1 MSDISS
7 KEKRELARQRR
18 EAAKQAQK
26 YHKEQKKKAKKSSDA
41 TQVVRIPKVKKK
53 SGSKIEEAVNSGKT
67 AKFEKISREE
77 KFRRESEERIRNLE
91 PQDFEDGYYI
101 DEYSEKQR
109 SERRAQVIRKQ
120 EHEVIRRNKKPVT
133 QKQARNRRILIGV
146 AILLAVLVIGAIL
159 SLTVLFKTEKIDIDG
174 DEYYYEDQ
182 IIAFSNVSLQQNIFL
197 AAMGGTPQEIVKNLP
212 YVEDAKISF
221 AIPDTVTIKITNAM
235 PAYYVKDG
243 EKYLIIS
250 SKGRVLDTETEVP
263 EDLTELVCKDFSN
276 KEVGSYIEFEDKA
289 IPDILETVANSLK
302 NNGLDNI
309 TAFDVTDPSSIK
321 INYAGRIV
329 INIGVAEDIEYK
341 IKTAAAIITQKLD
354 PNKTGQVY
362 GTLDVSTCSKNKMS
376 HFKPAETQPATEPA
390 STAPAQSSDGGAAN
404 GGTTDDWSAGTY
416 DWSAGVYDWSGGVYD
431 NGTQYDNGV
440 QYDAGAGTENYG
452 GYDANAGGANQGYD
466 ANGGNNNVVD
476 NGGNGGNNNANN
488 GGNGG
493 NNNANN
499 GGYNGGDVGGAG
511 ADGAAPY

>member
-1 MSDISS
+1 M
-7 KEKRELARQRR
+7 
-18 EAAKQAQK
+18 
-26 YHKEQKKKAKKSSDA
+26 
-41 TQVVRIPKVKKK
+41 
-53 SGSKIEEAVNSGKT
+53 
-67 AKFEKISREE
+67 
-77 KFRRESEERIRNLE
+77 
-91 PQDFEDGYYI
+91 
-101 DEYSEKQR
+101 
-109 SERRAQVIRKQ
+109 
-120 EHEVIRRNKKPVT
+120 
-133 QKQARNRRILIGV
+133 
-146 AILLAVLVIGAIL
+146 
-159 SLTVLFKTEKIDIDG
+159 
-174 DEYYYEDQ
+174 
-182 IIAFSNVSLQQNIFL
+182 
-197 AAMGGTPQEIVKNLP
+197 
-212 YVEDAKISF
+212 
-221 AIPDTVTIKITNAM
+221 
-235 PAYYVKDG
+235 
-243 EKYLIIS
+243 
-250 SKGRVLDTETEVP
+250 LDTETEAP
-263 EDLTELVCKDFSN
+263 EGLTELVCKDFSN
-276 KEVGSYIEFEDKA
+276 KEVGSYIEFDDKA

-376 HFKPAETQPATEPA
+376 HFKPAETQPATESA
-390 STAPAQSSDGGAAN
+390 ATAPAQSSDGGAAN

-416 DWSAGVYDWSGGVYD
+416 DWSAGVYDWNGGEYD

-440 QYDAGAGTENYG
+440 QYDAGAGNGAGTENYG

-488 GGNGG
+488 GG
-493 NNNANN
+493 
-499 GGYNGGDVGGAG
+499 YNGGDVGGAG

>member
-7 KEKRELARQRR
+7 KEKRELARQRK

-146 AILLAVLVIGAIL
+146 AILIAVLMIGAIL

-243 EKYLIIS
+243 DKYLVIS
-250 SKGRVLDTETEVP
+250 SKGRVLDTETEAP
-263 EDLTELVCKDFSN
+263 EGLTELVCKDFSN
-276 KEVGSYIEFEDKA
+276 KEVGSYIEFDDKA

-376 HFKPAETQPATEPA
+376 HFKPAETQPATESA
-390 STAPAQSSDGGAAN
+390 ATAPAQSSDGGAAN

-416 DWSAGVYDWSGGVYD
+416 DWSAGVYDWNGGEYD

-440 QYDAGAGTENYG
+440 QYDAGAGNGAGTENYG

-476 NGGNGGNNNANN
+476 NGGNGGN
-488 GGNGG
+488 GG

>member
-1 MSDISS
+1 MKDISS
-7 KEKRELARQRR
+7 KEKRELAKQRK

-26 YHKEQKKKAKKSSDA
+26 YHKEQKNKAKKSSDA
-41 TQVVRIPKVKKK
+41 TQVVRLPKEKKK

-67 AKFEKISREE
+67 TKFEKISREE

-101 DEYSEKQR
+101 DEYSEKKR
-109 SERRAQVIRKQ
+109 SERRAKVIRKQ
-120 EHEVIRRNKKPVT
+120 EREVIRRNKKPVT
-133 QKQARNRRILIGV
+133 QKQARNRRIIIGT
-146 AILLAVLVIGAIL
+146 AILLAVLVVGAIL
-159 SLTVLFKTEKIDIDG
+159 SLTVLFKTEKIDIEG

-212 YVEDAKISF
+212 YVEDAKIGF

-243 EKYLIIS
+243 DKYLIIS
-250 SKGRVLDTETEVP
+250 SKGRVLDTEAEPP
-263 EDLTELVCKDFSN
+263 EGLTELICNDFSN

-329 INIGVAEDIEYK
+329 INIGVAEDIDYK

-362 GTLDVSTCSKNKMS
+362 GSLDVSTCSKNKMS
-376 HFKPAETQPATEPA
+376 HFKPAETEPATEPA
-390 STAPAQSSDGGAAN
+390 STAPAQSTD
-404 GGTTDDWSAGTY
+404 GGTTNGGGETY
-416 DWSAGVYDWSGGVYD
+416 DWNAG
-431 NGTQYDNGV
+431 TYDNGV
-440 QYDAGAGTENYG
+440 QYDAGAVYGAGTENYG
-452 GYDANAGGANQGYD
+452 GYDAYAGADQNYY
-466 ANGGNNNVVD
+466 ANGGDNYVAD
-476 NGGNGGNNNANN
+476 NGANNNANN
-488 GGNGG
+488 GA

-499 GGYNGGDVGGAG
+499 GANNNANNGVNNGGYYGGDLGGAG

>member
-7 KEKRELARQRR
+7 KEKRELARQRK

-146 AILLAVLVIGAIL
+146 AILIAVLMIGAIL

-212 YVEDAKISF
+212 YVEDGHYQNYKRHA
-221 AIPDTVTIKITNAM
+221 
-235 PAYYVKDG
+235 G
-243 EKYLIIS
+243 LLC
-250 SKGRVLDTETEVP
+250 KGRRQIPCNQLEGQGARHRDR
-263 EDLTELVCKDFSN
+263 
-276 KEVGSYIEFEDKA
+276 GSR
-289 IPDILETVANSLK
+289 
-302 NNGLDNI
+302 GLDR
-309 TAFDVTDPSSIK
+309 AC
-321 INYAGRIV
+321 
-329 INIGVAEDIEYK
+329 
-341 IKTAAAIITQKLD
+341 L
-354 PNKTGQVY
+354 
-362 GTLDVSTCSKNKMS
+362 
-376 HFKPAETQPATEPA
+376 
-390 STAPAQSSDGGAAN
+390 
-404 GGTTDDWSAGTY
+404 
-416 DWSAGVYDWSGGVYD
+416 
-431 NGTQYDNGV
+431 
-440 QYDAGAGTENYG
+440 
-452 GYDANAGGANQGYD
+452 
-466 ANGGNNNVVD
+466 
-476 NGGNGGNNNANN
+476 
-488 GGNGG
+488 
-493 NNNANN
+493 
-499 GGYNGGDVGGAG
+499 
-511 ADGAAPY
+511 

>member
-7 KEKRELARQRR
+7 KEKRELARQRK

-146 AILLAVLVIGAIL
+146 AILIAVLMIGAIL

-243 EKYLIIS
+243 DKYLVIS
-250 SKGRVLDTETEVP
+250 SKGRVLDTETEAP
-263 EDLTELVCKDFSN
+263 EGLTELVCKDFSN
-276 KEVGSYIEFEDKA
+276 KEVGSYIEFDDKA

-376 HFKPAETQPATEPA
+376 HFKPAETQPATESA
-390 STAPAQSSDGGAAN
+390 ATAPAQSSDGGAAN

-416 DWSAGVYDWSGGVYD
+416 DWSAGVYDWNGGEYD

-440 QYDAGAGTENYG
+440 QYDAGAGNGAGTENYG

-488 GGNGG
+488 GG
-493 NNNANN
+493 
-499 GGYNGGDVGGAG
+499 YNGGDVGGAG